1 MGIDTQGSA
10 IGKCNVLTVLEVGD
24 SVFGMPARISATV
37 YPGGSGIV
45 DIEREVSLAVARTP
59 EGQVAFGPL
68 VENVHRDGILR
79 TSVYPANVPDGT
91 EEKAREMARNV
102 AEHWGLEGLM
112 TLEFFQ
118 LPGGELLVNEVA
130 PRVHNSGHLTQDGGG
145 ISQFEAQVRARSGL
159 ALKHGIICP
168 NAPGTVDSDYRGE
181 VGVILANIGS
191 EPFVIRRGER
201 IAQLVIARHERAE
214 WVEVEAL
221 DQTARGSS
229 GFGSTGR

>member
-1 MGIDTQGSA
+1 MTAVQLERLPHGEGLPLPAYETDGSA
-10 IGKCNVLTVLEVGD
+10 GMDLRAAVVDDQPLVLE
-24 SVFGMPARISATV
+24 
-37 YPGGSGIV
+37 PGGRVLVPTGFRIALQSG
-45 DIEREVSLAVARTP
+45 
-59 EGQVAFGPL
+59 
-68 VENVHRDGILR
+68 
-79 TSVYPANVPDGT
+79 
-91 EEKAREMARNV
+91 
-102 AEHWGLEGLM
+102 
-112 TLEFFQ
+112 
-118 LPGGELLVNEVA
+118 
-130 PRVHNSGHLTQDGGG
+130 
-145 ISQFEAQVRARSGL
+145 FEAQVRARSGL